1 MSIYK
6 EIGDRLG
13 EANCI
18 SIMGGLLFKTGDYK
32 KSESHFKKALKLY
45 EKIND
50 SYSIAATYLNYGK
63 LYKENKD
70 YKEQGM
76 EFIKK
81 AADIFDSI
89 NIPQK
94 AELCRKELSL
104 L

>member
-1 MSIYK
+1 MLIYK
-6 EIGDRLG
+6 EIGGKLG

-18 SIMGGLLFKTGDYK
+18 NGIGQVLFKAEDYK
-32 KSESHFKKALKLY
+32 KSENHFKKALKLC

-50 SYSIAATYLNYGK
+50 SYAIATIHLNYGR

-70 YKEQGM
+70 YKDKGI

-89 NIPQK
+89 NIEE
-94 AELCRKELSL
+94 AANLCRRQLS
-104 L
+104 